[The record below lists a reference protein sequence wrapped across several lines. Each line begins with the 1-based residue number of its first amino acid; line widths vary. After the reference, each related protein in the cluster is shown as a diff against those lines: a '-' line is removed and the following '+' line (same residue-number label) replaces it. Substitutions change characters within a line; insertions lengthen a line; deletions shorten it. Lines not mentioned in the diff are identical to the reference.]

1 MIGTQK
7 ADPFTSLDLDEL
19 RRWLEQGGSSANDRV
34 DALGLDAIAV
44 MLTRF
49 LSRQIDVERL
59 VEWANILDANEHTEV
74 VQDEAELIAQL
85 LFELASPE
93 INGEINDAS
102 ATSMLARIRAE
113 SRVLGRVS
121 DPPTSQLK
129 D

>member
-7 ADPFTSLDLDEL
+7 ANPFTSLELNEL
-19 RRWLEQGGSSANDRV
+19 RGWLEQSGSSANESV

-49 LSRQIDVERL
+49 LSRQIDVGRL

-74 VQDEAELIAQL
+74 APDETELVAQL

-93 INGEINDAS
+93 INGEIDDAS
-102 ATSMLARIRAE
+102 AASMLARIRAE
-113 SRVLGRVS
+113 SRVLERVS
-121 DPPTSQLK
+121 GPPTS
-129 D
+129 

>member
-7 ADPFTSLDLDEL
+7 ANPFLSLDLDEL
-19 RRWLEQGGSSANDRV
+19 RCWLEQGGSSANDRV
-34 DALGLDAIAV
+34 DPLGLDTIAA

-74 VQDEAELIAQL
+74 VQREATLVAQL

-93 INGEINDAS
+93 INGEIDDAS
-102 ATSMLARIRAE
+102 VTSMLARIRAE
-113 SRVLGRVS
+113 SGVLERVS
-121 DPPTSQLK
+121 GPSTS
-129 D
+129 